1 MTRKQGRI
9 RVMDL
14 NLNEDITDYHTM
26 DIDMSFTIRFRYHL
40 NGNYLQPCD
49 RRWDGLIINV

>member
-1 MTRKQGRI
+1 MTRKQGRF

-26 DIDMSFTIRFRYHL
+26 NIDMSFTIRFRYHM
-40 NGNYLQPCD
+40 NFNYLKPCD